1 MHRTNIRVI
10 FGDVDAMNVVYY
22 ANYLKFFERGRA
34 EFMRQAGHP
43 YVELADAG
51 LHLPVTEA
59 ALKYRSS
66 AKYDDLIEIQTT
78 LTWVKR
84 ASLRFDYL
92 IVRPENGKEIEL
104 VTGFTSHAC
113 VDKSG
118 RVRPLPAEALE
129 VMRRH
134 LDS

>member
-1 MHRTNIRVI
+1 MLSWPTP
-10 FGDVDAMNVVYY
+10 GW
-22 ANYLKFFERGRA
+22 
-34 EFMRQAGHP
+34 
-43 YVELADAG
+43 
-51 LHLPVTEA
+51 HLPVTEA

-104 VTGFTSHAC
+104 VTGFYLPC
-113 VDKSG
+113 LRGQIRSG
-118 RVRPLPAEALE
+118 CAPCRPKPWK
-129 VMRRH
+129 
-134 LDS
+134 